1 MQNLFTIIV
10 ASRQTHLRRRH
21 ASWRIRRAHRGLQ
34 RDGPGGSQH
43 CRDRDS
49 YRRLQPGIYIAR
61 QGNSVVKFV
70 VK

>member
-49 YRRLQPGIYIAR
+49 YRRLAAGNLHCPSR
-61 QGNSVVKFV
+61 QFGSEIRG
-70 VK
+70 